1 VQAMLRSIIMRREGH
16 TEFPEGNRIELTDK
30 QQTKPPFRIQQLFK
44 KPKAFTTG
52 VINGMLRTLHTS
64 KQNSPLGMAL
74 KGLRG

>member
-1 VQAMLRSIIMRREGH
+1 M
-16 TEFPEGNRIELTDK
+16 
-30 QQTKPPFRIQQLFK
+30 FK